1 MSTIG
6 SYIQSAD
13 WKKEKHSPVIHIPA
27 EIKAGEAFKVGFGVG
42 DEIPHPNTLE
52 HHIGYISL
60 FFLPEGAKFPVQL
73 AHVEFNAHGE
83 SELFTEPFAKVKVKL
98 SASGKFLALSYCNI
112 HGLWESELD
121 VVVS

>member
-6 SYIQSAD
+6 NTIQSAD
-13 WKKEKHSPVIHIPA
+13 WKKEKHAPVIHVPE
-27 EIKAGEAFKVGFGVG
+27 EIKAGEAFKVAFGVG

-52 HHIGYISL
+52 HHISYATL
-60 FFLPEGAKFPVQL
+60 FFLAEGAKFPVQV

-83 SELFTEPFAKVKVKL
+83 GDMFAEPFAKVKVKL
-98 SASGKFLALSYCNI
+98 AKSGKFIAVSYCNI

-121 VVVS
+121 VTVA